1 MRDMA
6 MKGRQARGT
15 KNGRAKLSERDVAE
29 IRKLTQQGTS
39 FSSLSVTF
47 GVSETCIRQAA
58 RGNRWHHLRLAALSS
73 ADHDRYLSQQAD
85 QRRAET
91 IATIDADLV
100 WQQAQGAI

>member
-1 MRDMA
+1 MDNLSSGPALGNPAEPAPPALSR
-6 MKGRQARGT
+6 RARIYAAHGLLPAT
-15 KNGRAKLSERDVAE
+15 RLS
-29 IRKLTQQGTS
+29 
-39 FSSLSVTF
+39 
-47 GVSETCIRQAA
+47 
-58 RGNRWHHLRLAALSS
+58 HHLRLAALSS